1 MEISIFNHPFITCS
15 RADRYI
21 SKEGRSLP
29 KPYSVGMADMRINIH
44 FIIHSSLKP
53 TGARIQWY
61 FLCACLR
68 PISQKQVESQRDK
81 GWAHKINQKKHKF
94 DTRTTNKSAP
104 KKISMPRDLGQRA
117 QDFRERWV
125 RLSSSLETMS
135 NIHQTKS
142 STVLAR
148 TLRRMALRSH
158 DYRFRCDRGMG
169 HHHPLWLLCSR
180 MDRDTDESY

>member
-53 TGARIQWY
+53 TEARIQWY

-104 KKISMPRDLGQRA
+104 KKISHDFPRRRC
-117 QDFRERWV
+117 RETLDSV
-125 RLSSSLETMS
+125 PKTSEKDGYVFPLRL
-135 NIHQTKS
+135 K
-142 STVLAR
+142 
-148 TLRRMALRSH
+148 
-158 DYRFRCDRGMG
+158 
-169 HHHPLWLLCSR
+169 P
-180 MDRDTDESY
+180 